1 MAIKLDTKV
10 CPDGPCVVVGQLT
23 TCGDAMANSFPHKV
37 EIMLESNSLV
47 GWTYVQE
54 GCVGKVWSMWIKN
67 AVSSKAKEREQQSA
81 RVLVVPLVKI
91 GVKVKGMA
99 RRALAR

>member
-1 MAIKLDTKV
+1 MDTKV

-23 TCGDAMANSFPHKV
+23 TGGDAMANSFPHKV

-54 GCVGKVWSMWIKN
+54 GCVGKVWFIRFKMQCRPRQRNGSN
-67 AVSSKAKEREQQSA
+67 NQQ
-81 RVLVVPLVKI
+81 
-91 GVKVKGMA
+91 GC
-99 RRALAR
+99 